1 MRIFFLYVLALV
13 SCKLLIC
20 KRISRNNYFVK
31 NVDRLQILGIKN
43 LQIMTLKGVTEYL
56 TIIRLRLG
64 ECFLIISETD
74 PRVLVNNIYRY
85 IYIH

>member
-1 MRIFFLYVLALV
+1 
-13 SCKLLIC
+13 
-20 KRISRNNYFVK
+20 
-31 NVDRLQILGIKN
+31 
-43 LQIMTLKGVTEYL
+43 MTLKGVTEYL

-85 IYIH
+85 IYIFIESKADNCFSIIVQVLSNSVLKNRFVFKTILLKLLGLLVSR

>member
-1 MRIFFLYVLALV
+1 
-13 SCKLLIC
+13 
-20 KRISRNNYFVK
+20 
-31 NVDRLQILGIKN
+31 
-43 LQIMTLKGVTEYL
+43 MTLKGVTEYL

-64 ECFLIISETD
+64 ECFLIISEKD